1 MKLGVL
7 ADLHWSVAP
16 RGPERFH
23 APYAFEALA
32 DRCAA
37 VVEAF
42 VAHGC
47 ELLVVAGDLTHDG
60 DAASCAAALDCLVR
74 TSPIPV
80 AAVEGNHDVLCDEAL
95 VPRQAAVRDGW
106 RRAARLAGEQLVALR
121 AVGVDRDGR
130 WALDRGRTTIAA
142 GLPAVVVSHF
152 PLVPHA
158 GRVAAAGLP
167 FAGELAERDALLAQL
182 LATRTPTVVLSGHLH
197 VRDAI
202 CHGNVLQVCVSA
214 LVERP
219 HEAAVVDV
227 DPLGGAVRCTRIG
240 SAARAAADR
249 GAEPWLLAPADE
261 RWDFADGSWTRRE
274 ADVEVALPRV
284 LAEAVR

>member
-1 MKLGVL
+1 MRLGVL

-16 RGPERFH
+16 QAGRAGVSFH
-23 APYAFEALA
+23 APYAFDDVAARCVAAVEAL
-32 DRCAA
+32 
-37 VVEAF
+37 

-60 DAASCAAALDCLVR
+60 DAASCAAALDCVLGA
-74 TSPIPV
+74 SPIPV
-80 AAVEGNHDVLCDEAL
+80 AVVEGNHDVLQDETL
-95 VPRQAAVRDGW
+95 VARHGAVRGGW
-106 RRAARLAGEQLVALR
+106 RRAARLAGAQLVALR

-130 WALDRGRTTIAA
+130 WALERGRATLAA
-142 GLPAVVVSHF
+142 GLPAVVASHF

-158 GRVAAAGLP
+158 TRLADVGLP
-167 FAGELAERDALLAQL
+167 FPGELAERDALLAQL
-182 LATRTPTVVLSGHLH
+182 VATRTPTVVLSGHLH

-202 CHGNVLQVCVSA
+202 CHDNVLQLCVAA

-240 SAARAAADR
+240 SGPSAAADP
-249 GAEPWLLAPADE
+249 GAERWLLAAPDE
-261 RWDFADGSWTRRE
+261 RWDFAEGAWTRRE
-274 ADVEVALPRV
+274 ADV
-284 LAEAVR
+284 